1 MISIYVTLYLLM
13 KKLYNANCMK

>member
-13 KKLYNANCMK
+13 KKL